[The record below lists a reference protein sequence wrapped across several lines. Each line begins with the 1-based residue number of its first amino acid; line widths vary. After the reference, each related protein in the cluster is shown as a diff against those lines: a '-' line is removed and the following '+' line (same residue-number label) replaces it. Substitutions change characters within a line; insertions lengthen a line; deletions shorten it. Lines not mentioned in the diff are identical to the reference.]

1 MSDDREVV
9 FGTLNGCPVR
19 CTRQLAS
26 RLGVQLDETDPPKAK
41 PSPPEVRTWAS
52 ENDVDCPAKGR
63 IPAAVMAAYEHA
75 HP

>member
-1 MSDDREVV
+1 MSDGREVV

-26 RLGVQLDETDPPKAK
+26 RLGVQLDETEPPRPKAT
-41 PSPPEVRTWAS
+41 PAEVRAWAS
-52 ENDVDCPAKGR
+52 DNDVDCPTKGR

-75 HP
+75 HL